1 MIWANTFT
9 YFEVTL
15 YAKSHLSDEGKQKWN
30 SYLCSHVLGYATII
44 GKETGRIVHFA
55 TRNGYCR
62 TCDSAKKK
70 IPRKTPSTDDCRR
83 NWTGSSKA
91 MEPDMC
97 KGMLKDLWEK
107 DVQVGTI
114 IMDNDTTTIA
124 RARTEVKTMW

>member
-1 MIWANTFT
+1 M
-9 YFEVTL
+9 
-15 YAKSHLSDEGKQKWN
+15 
-30 SYLCSHVLGYATII
+30 I

-55 TRNGYCR
+55 TRMD
-62 TCDSAKKK
+62 TAEHAIVQKKT
-70 IPRKTPSTDDCRR
+70 RKTPSTHDCRK

-97 KGMLKDLWEK
+97 IGMLKDLGEK

-124 RARTEVKTMW
+124 RARTEVNPALKKQCDKNHTLKQFTNKLYYLKSVNTIKN